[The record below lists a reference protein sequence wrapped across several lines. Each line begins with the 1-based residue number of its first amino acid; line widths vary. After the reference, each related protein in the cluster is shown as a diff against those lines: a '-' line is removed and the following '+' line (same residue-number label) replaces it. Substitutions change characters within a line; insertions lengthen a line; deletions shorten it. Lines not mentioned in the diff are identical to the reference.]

1 MDLSF
6 AVQKLGN
13 FSENPGKVHFEG
25 LVLLLRYIRDN
36 KTLILK
42 YYDDINDAP
51 VYYLLRQASI
61 KTENRL
67 MGFYDSSW
75 QDCLDIGRG
84 TGSYIIFYQVGTIDY
99 VTHVPVPFS
108 I

>member
-1 MDLSF
+1 M
-6 AVQKLGN
+6 
-13 FSENPGKVHFEG
+13 E
-25 LVLLLRYIRDN
+25 
-36 KTLILK
+36 LK
-42 YYDDINDAP
+42 YYVDMNDAP
-51 VYYLLRQASI
+51 VSDLLRQASI

-67 MGFYDSSW
+67 MGFYDSIW